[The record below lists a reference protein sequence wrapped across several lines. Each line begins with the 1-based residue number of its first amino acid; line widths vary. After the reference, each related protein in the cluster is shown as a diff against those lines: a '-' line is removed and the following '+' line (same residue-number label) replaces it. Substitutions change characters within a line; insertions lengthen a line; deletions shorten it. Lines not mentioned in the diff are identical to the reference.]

1 VKSGCIAHLVNSED
15 LNHHGTL
22 FAGRMAEWFVEACFI
37 AVASVTRRPE
47 SIVCVSLQSLEFK
60 RPANKGDIV
69 TIETC
74 VVQVGR
80 TSITVQGQ
88 VLRNGESEHLVEGQ
102 AKFVHVDAHGRAIPH
117 GLAVQAVE

>member
-1 VKSGCIAHLVNSED
+1 MKSGCIAHLVNSED

>member
-1 VKSGCIAHLVNSED
+1 LVKSED